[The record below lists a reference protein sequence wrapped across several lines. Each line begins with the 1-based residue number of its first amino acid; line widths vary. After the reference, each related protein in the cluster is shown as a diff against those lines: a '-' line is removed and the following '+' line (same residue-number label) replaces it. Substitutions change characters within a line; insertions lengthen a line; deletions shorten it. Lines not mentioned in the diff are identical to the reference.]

1 MPVDMFFTAA
11 RRLGA
16 ESKVRLVDLTE
27 FDPSLDVGDITALT
41 AARWVCEVLAG
52 YSARRGR

>member
-27 FDPSLDVGDITALT
+27 FDPCLDVGDITALT

-52 YSARRGR
+52 YSAR